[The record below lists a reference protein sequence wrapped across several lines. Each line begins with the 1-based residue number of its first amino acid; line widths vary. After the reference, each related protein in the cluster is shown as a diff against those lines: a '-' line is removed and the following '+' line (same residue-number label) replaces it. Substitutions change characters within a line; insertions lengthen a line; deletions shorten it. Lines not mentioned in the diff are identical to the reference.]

1 MMKRRCIAILFLT
14 VVCAFL
20 CGCGKDEGDKE
31 ASVPETTGSDI
42 SDISQG
48 SEPLLLESNTPE
60 HSIIE
65 FSIEENMPF
74 DTLEE
79 FIESEAGKKI
89 ISSLTKNDEEG
100 VFSSRA
106 YAEGNNFVLE
116 RRFSKDFN
124 LWLEEDFLKNIKE
137 NVESKSDVFI
147 SVVDELEGCIDQRNI
162 TFCVRYTDPEGNVLY
177 EKKFDNSKLKNKPK
191 DTSSVESSGQA
202 SSETSAVSS
211 VSAVSFA
218 TSAA

>member
-1 MMKRRCIAILFLT
+1 MWIDDEFLRY
-14 VVCAFL
+14 L
-20 CGCGKDEGDKE
+20 
-31 ASVPETTGSDI
+31 
-42 SDISQG
+42 Q
-48 SEPLLLESNTPE
+48 
-60 HSIIE
+60 
-65 FSIEENMPF
+65 
-74 DTLEE
+74 
-79 FIESEAGKKI
+79 
-89 ISSLTKNDEEG
+89 
-100 VFSSRA
+100 
-106 YAEGNNFVLE
+106 
-116 RRFSKDFN
+116 
-124 LWLEEDFLKNIKE
+124 E
-137 NVESKSDVFI
+137 NVDSKSDVFI